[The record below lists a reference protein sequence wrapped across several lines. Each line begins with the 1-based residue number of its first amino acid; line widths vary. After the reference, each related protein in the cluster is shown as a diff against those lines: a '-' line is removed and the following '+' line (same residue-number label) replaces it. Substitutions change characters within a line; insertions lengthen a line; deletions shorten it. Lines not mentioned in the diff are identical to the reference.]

1 MIHTQIGFHMNAVYS
16 NINKAI
22 DIGALE
28 GAKKEAE
35 EFQKDARANL
45 TQSIKGKSTGNLAKA
60 IGVKNAGIMM
70 PGLVRYDVVVDT
82 SKAPYAWWIE
92 AGVMAP
98 FGIPYSK
105 RENKIS
111 VNQHLKDISILNLQD
126 LIKTAEGL
134 KVTSRVDE
142 ALGKKVV
149 SKKRRY
155 LV

>member
-92 AGVMAP
+92 SGALAPVGV
-98 FGIPYSK
+98 PYSNK
-105 RENKIS
+105 GKQDFSKSTFKGYKYLEKTLEQHKENGKPTEI
-111 VNQHLKDISILNLQD
+111 VGKEVFKKLLT
-126 LIKTAEGL
+126 LI
-134 KVTSRVDE
+134 
-142 ALGKKVV
+142 
-149 SKKRRY
+149 
-155 LV
+155 